1 MNLSTIIDIPID
13 IKNTV
18 KTLHLSSTLIKNIAR
33 TSHILLVIILNTVKT
48 SIRII
53 IIINI
58 PDQPSGEASN
68 NHIKMIIII
77 TKNNHKYSRS
87 AFWRST
93 RESLLKNVAKRGISY
108 FLWCRFIL
116 VKVKAMMEM
125 FFEFLVCFISWSFFA
140 YPWWCHQKFF
150 SFQERLDD
158 QNLNWGSKNGT
169 WTRWIKCWMTR
180 FKSLWNA
187 YYYKNIDE
195 IYLIGFYL
203 VRIGLDQNYF
213 QWR

>member
-1 MNLSTIIDIPID
+1 MITWYQAPRVAEYWTDRHCEEENGEPIIDVPVD

-68 NHIKMIIII
+68 NHYIKMIIII

-140 YPWWCHQKFF
+140 YPWWCHSKFF
-150 SFQERLDD
+150 LSRNVSMTKISIEGARMGLGQDG
-158 QNLNWGSKNGT
+158 LNVG
-169 WTRWIKCWMTR
+169 
-180 FKSLWNA
+180 
-187 YYYKNIDE
+187 
-195 IYLIGFYL
+195 
-203 VRIGLDQNYF
+203 
-213 QWR
+213 WRDLHLCEMPIITKI